1 MPSKYLRAL
10 VLTGALAF
18 GPAHAVSIEPQSPA
32 TAQSGDDGSLSQEA
46 VDRELDLFRKA
57 GISLR
62 QALRIA
68 EKAHPGSIT
77 ADISFDGALGAPLY
91 KVRTVSSGQIFE
103 CEVDG
108 TTAEIRN
115 STPFSSLQGL
125 NEIDRRNL
133 LALRS
138 ARLKMSDAVLIA
150 ERSAAGKAI
159 AGGLANKDGQ
169 LNFVIIVVSKDG
181 LKQVQLE
188 PVPRARR

>member
-1 MPSKYLRAL
+1 MPSRYLRAL

-18 GPAHAVSIEPQSPA
+18 SPAHAVSIEPQSA
-32 TAQSGDDGSLSQEA
+32 TTAQSGDDGSLSQEA
-46 VDRELDLFRKA
+46 VDRELDLFRKT

-68 EKAHPGSIT
+68 EKAHPGSMT
-77 ADISFDGALGAPLY
+77 ADISFDGALGAPVY

-108 TTAEIRN
+108 TTAEVRN
-115 STPFSSLQGL
+115 SAPFSSLQGL

-169 LNFVIIVVSKDG
+169 LNFVIIVLSKDG